1 MADRLLQTIEQLS
14 FYAIETAPGLF
25 PAHEFIES
33 LDDVGKR
40 DFLVAARI
48 LATTIAT
55 GRPPAGRSER
65 IRGSSTG
72 LYELR
77 VTPRGRRG
85 PHARLLYVRDGNA
98 IRCARGVLKRERLAR
113 RDIQL
118 ADHDVCAN
126 PSRS

>member
-1 MADRLLQTIEQLS
+1 MADRLLRTIEQFS

-25 PAHEFIES
+25 PAHEFVES
-33 LDDVGKR
+33 LDDIGKR

-65 IRGSSTG
+65 IRSSSTG

-77 VTPRGRRG
+77 ITPRGRRG
-85 PHARLLYVRDGNA
+85 PHARLLYIRDGNA

-118 ADHDVCAN
+118 ADHDIRTSPN
-126 PSRS
+126 QP